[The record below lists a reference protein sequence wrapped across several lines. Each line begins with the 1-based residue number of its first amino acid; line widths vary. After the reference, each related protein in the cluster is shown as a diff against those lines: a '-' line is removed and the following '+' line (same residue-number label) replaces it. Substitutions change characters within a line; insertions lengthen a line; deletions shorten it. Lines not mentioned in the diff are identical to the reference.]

1 MSCGVFSSL
10 CDKGKTEA
18 QYIVHSP
25 LFFRTIVGIERLPRT
40 SGLLGFTRRSV
51 TVAFELD
58 DLGSYESGSK
68 NSLGADTLPNA
79 SMKIKIL
86 LDGPEKGGGGG
97 GVNARYTKSIYA
109 LLCHSFV

>member
-68 NSLGADTLPNA
+68 NSLGEDTLANA
-79 SMKIKIL
+79 SMKNLNIV
-86 LDGPEKGGGGG
+86 PETTRRREGG
-97 GVNARYTKSIYA
+97 
-109 LLCHSFV
+109 

>member
-1 MSCGVFSSL
+1 MCCVLVSDKALFGYPQVIVSCGVFSSL

-40 SGLLGFTRRSV
+40 GGLLGFPKRSL

-58 DLGSYESGSK
+58 HLTNVGLRTRGGCSRQCFNEKSK
-68 NSLGADTLPNA
+68 YCS
-79 SMKIKIL
+79 
-86 LDGPEKGGGGG
+86 
-97 GVNARYTKSIYA
+97 
-109 LLCHSFV
+109 